1 MPRLLTVA
9 QILPEMHSG
18 GVEKG
23 TLEVARA
30 LVEAGHR
37 SIVISAGGRMVE
49 ALQGAGSEHIAMPV
63 GRKGPTTL
71 ALIPKLRTLLRD
83 NQVNVLH
90 ARSRVPAWLSVL
102 ALKRFG
108 PQRPAF
114 LTTVHGLY
122 SVNRF
127 SKVMTRGDRVVCVSQ
142 TVQQYVLANYPDVEP
157 SRLEL
162 IYRGVEP
169 TDYSPSFEADADWAK
184 QFRQQYQLGSAPLIL
199 LPGRLTRL
207 KGHMDFLKVME
218 DLQAA
223 SSPAIGLIVGGED
236 PRRAGYAQEL
246 REAVERSPN
255 VVMTGHRTDL
265 REIMSISSVV
275 LSLSNKPESFGR
287 TVLEALSLGTPVIGY
302 NHGGVGEILGH
313 LFPDGRVPV
322 GDIVSL
328 VETLGAQLNSAEAVS
343 IVPNTLFTLNQ
354 MLAQTLKLYDSV
366 GRAQ

>member
-142 TVQQYVLANYPDVEP
+142 TVQQL
-157 SRLEL
+157 SL
-162 IYRGVEP
+162 IHISEP
-169 TDYSPSFEADADWAK
+169 TRPY
-184 QFRQQYQLGSAPLIL
+184 
-199 LPGRLTRL
+199 
-207 KGHMDFLKVME
+207 
-218 DLQAA
+218 
-223 SSPAIGLIVGGED
+223 
-236 PRRAGYAQEL
+236 
-246 REAVERSPN
+246 
-255 VVMTGHRTDL
+255 
-265 REIMSISSVV
+265 
-275 LSLSNKPESFGR
+275 
-287 TVLEALSLGTPVIGY
+287 
-302 NHGGVGEILGH
+302 
-313 LFPDGRVPV
+313 
-322 GDIVSL
+322 
-328 VETLGAQLNSAEAVS
+328 
-343 IVPNTLFTLNQ
+343 
-354 MLAQTLKLYDSV
+354 
-366 GRAQ
+366 